1 MYYTININSN
11 VVYYEKSVLTIAA
24 LVTLIS
30 AFTILALV
38 AWPDLESRREIEE
51 VFILYFFS
59 FGLMLFL
66 VLPSTLISG
75 PNRCIVQ
82 SNFLEYNETDM
93 AQLLGESECN

>member
-11 VVYYEKSVLTIAA
+11 VVYYEKSVLTITA

-38 AWPDLESRREIEE
+38 AWPDLESRREIGE
-51 VFILYFFS
+51 VFILYFF

-66 VLPSTLISG
+66 VLPSTLSG

>member
-38 AWPDLESRREIEE
+38 AWPDLESRREMGE

-66 VLPSTLISG
+66 VLPSTLSG

-82 SNFLEYNETDM
+82 SNFLEYSETDM